1 MKKLRWLCG
10 LMFMLSISVH
20 AQVSD
25 KEIADYHFNQG
36 HFEEAILY
44 YERLYKSEPSEGI
57 YSHYLKCLLSLKKWE
72 EAENLIKKKIKTKQ
86 NEGIAYVQLG
96 SLYWQQDKKEE
107 AEKQFQVAIDKTE
120 PARALISRLAQ
131 EFLGIQQLS
140 FALQA
145 YEKGQKK
152 GKDGYLYQMEI
163 ASVKGTM
170 GDMEGMFNTFLDL
183 LNDEPHYLT
192 TVQTTL
198 ARLIKFEDQPAQ
210 AEQLKNILLKRV
222 QLQPES
228 VVHTELLIWY
238 FLQNKN
244 YSAAYQQNV
253 ALDKRMRENGKR
265 LMELA
270 QICLDNDQF
279 SVATQCFDYVVSKGA
294 ETPFG
299 FTARI
304 GGLNAQLKWL
314 QTQNPS
320 MGDLQNMAISFES
333 ALQVLPQNDDTYVL
347 LENYCR
353 LLAFQLHQPTKAEE
367 VIQNAL
373 DWNMISSKVRAK
385 MKILLGDILLIQNQ
399 IWEASLLFSQVEL
412 EFKEDILGNEAKFKN
427 AKVSFYAGDFGWSQ
441 SQLEALKASTS
452 KLVANDAI
460 ELSVMITESI
470 QDSIEVPLEMFAR
483 AELLALQNDDSLA
496 FVTLDSILS
505 EFPGHPL
512 LDDALYL
519 KATSELK
526 NGQVEKALK
535 YLQEIIDFHFTE
547 IKMDDALFLKGQ
559 IQENQLKDNEAAMAT
574 YEKIL
579 TDHPGSLLVV
589 EARRRFRLLRGD
601 NVQ

>member
-1 MKKLRWLCG
+1 MKKLGWLWG
-10 LMFMLSISVH
+10 LFLILSFSAS

-44 YERLYKSEPSEGI
+44 YERLYKSEPSEGV
-57 YSHYLKCLLSLKKWE
+57 YNNYLKCLLSIKKWE
-72 EAENLIKKKIKTKQ
+72 EAEILIKKKIKSKQ

-96 SLYWQQDKKEE
+96 SLYWQQERKEE
-107 AEKQFQVAIDKTE
+107 AEKQFQTAIDKTE

-131 EFLGIQQLS
+131 EFIGIQQLS
-140 FALQA
+140 YALQA

-222 QLQPES
+222 QSQPES

-244 YSAAYQQNV
+244 FSAAYQQNV
-253 ALDKRMRENGKR
+253 ALDKRLRENGKR
-265 LMELA
+265 LMDLA

-279 SVATQCFDYVVSKGA
+279 SVATQCFDYVVNKGA

-320 MGDLQNMAISFES
+320 QADLQNMATSFES
-333 ALQVLPQNDDTYVL
+333 ALQILPQNDDTYVL

-353 LLAFQLHQPTKAEE
+353 LLAFQLHQPAKAED

-373 DWNMISSKVRAK
+373 NWNMVSSKVKAK
-385 MKILLGDILLIQNQ
+385 MKILFGDVLLIQNL
-399 IWEASLLFSQVEL
+399 IWEASLLYSQVEL

-460 ELSVMITESI
+460 ELSVLITESI

-496 FVTLDSILS
+496 FVTLDSILT
-505 EFPGHPL
+505 EFAGHPL

-519 KATSELK
+519 KATSDLK
-526 NGQVEKALK
+526 NGKVESSLK

-547 IKMDDALFLKGQ
+547 IKMDDALYLKGQ
-559 IQENQLKDNEAAMAT
+559 IQENQLQDKEAAMAT

-589 EARRRFRLLRGD
+589 EARRRFRILRGD